1 MRLARA
7 MRRKAEKS
15 AAVGDR
21 RAVKTYAKAKKAV
34 RHATTHELVMQAAV
48 RRQAVVEIMATI
60 VVAMHRSYG
69 WGMDRLLRLRKKMRV
84 QMECLKGR
92 YVKLEEMEAIVEKE
106 LDWDFRLERTDTWE
120 TWRKV
125 EYRAVRV
132 MSAVFLIALHD
143 EFGFG
148 QKRAM
153 RAYKELADIWTAIHN
168 GSLTMEAMWK
178 EHDAVGKS
186 IGEALAL

>member
-1 MRLARA
+1 
-7 MRRKAEKS
+7 
-15 AAVGDR
+15 
-21 RAVKTYAKAKKAV
+21 
-34 RHATTHELVMQAAV
+34 
-48 RRQAVVEIMATI
+48 
-60 VVAMHRSYG
+60 
-69 WGMDRLLRLRKKMRV
+69 
-84 QMECLKGR
+84 
-92 YVKLEEMEAIVEKE
+92 
-106 LDWDFRLERTDTWE
+106 
-120 TWRKV
+120 
-125 EYRAVRV
+125 

-186 IGEALAL
+186 AGKALAL

>member
-21 RAVKTYAKAKKAV
+21 RAAKTYAKAKKAV
-34 RHATTHELVMQAAV
+34 RDATTHELVMQAAV

-60 VVAMHRSYG
+60 VVAMHRSFG
-69 WGMDRLLRLRKKMRV
+69 WSTDRLLRLRKKMRV
-84 QMECLKGR
+84 QMECLKGQ
-92 YVKLEEMEAIVEKE
+92 YAKLEEMEAIVEKE
-106 LDWDFRLERTDTWE
+106 LNWGFRIERDDTWE
-120 TWRKV
+120 MRRRV
-125 EYRAVRV
+125 EYRTVRV
-132 MSAVFLIALHD
+132 MSAVFLIALRD

-168 GSLTMEAMWK
+168 GSLTMEAVWK

>member
-21 RAVKTYAKAKKAV
+21 RAAKTYAKAKKAV

-60 VVAMHRSYG
+60 VVAMHRSFG
-69 WGMDRLLRLRKKMRV
+69 WSTDRLLRLRKKMRV

-92 YVKLEEMEAIVEKE
+92 YVKLEEMEAII
-106 LDWDFRLERTDTWE
+106 ERDDTWE
-120 TWRKV
+120 MRRRV
-125 EYRAVRV
+125 EYRTVRV
-132 MSAVFLIALHD
+132 MSAVFLIALRD

-153 RAYKELADIWTAIHN
+153 RAYKELADIWTAVHE
-168 GSLTMEAMWK
+168 GSLTMEAVWK